1 MLSRQS
7 NSLVSENEKLQ
18 RLEMLK
24 VYFVDY
30 SDYSDEKLRSV
41 LRETNWDTDKTM
53 EILMEETY
61 NRNKTENQKKLA
73 ATNQSYSQYMASQ
86 SR

>member
-7 NSLVSENEKLQ
+7 NNLVSENDKLE

-30 SDYSDEKLRSV
+30 SDYSDEKLRTV

-61 NRNKTENQKKLA
+61 NRNKSENQKKLA
-73 ATNQSYSQYMASQ
+73 ATNQQYSQTLGS
-86 SR
+86 

>member
-1 MLSRQS
+1 MLSRKQ
-7 NSLVSENEKLQ
+7 NNNLVSENDKLE

-30 SDYSDEKLRSV
+30 SDEKLRS
-41 LRETNWDTDKTM
+41 LLSKTNWDTDKSL

-61 NRNKTENQKKLA
+61 NRNKNENQKKLA
-73 ATNQSYSQYMASQ
+73 ATNQ
-86 SR
+86 

>member
-24 VYFVDY
+24 VYFDDN
-30 SDYSDEKLRSV
+30 SDYSDEKLRGV
-41 LRETNWDTDKTM
+41 LCKTNWDTDKTM

-61 NRNKTENQKKLA
+61 NRNKSENQKKLA
-73 ATNQSYSQYMASQ
+73 ATNQ
-86 SR
+86 

>member
-1 MLSRQS
+1 
-7 NSLVSENEKLQ
+7 
-18 RLEMLK
+18 MLK

-61 NRNKTENQKKLA
+61 NRNKSENQKKLA
-73 ATNQSYSQYMASQ
+73 ATK
-86 SR
+86 

>member
-1 MLSRQS
+1 MLSRQQ
-7 NSLVSENEKLQ
+7 NNNLVSENDKLE

-41 LRETNWDTDKTM
+41 LSKTNWDTDKTM

-61 NRNKTENQKKLA
+61 NRNNSENQKKLA
-73 ATNQSYSQYMASQ
+73 ATNQ
-86 SR
+86 

>member
-7 NSLVSENEKLQ
+7 NNLVSESDKLE

-24 VYFVDY
+24 VYFDEKDY
-30 SDYSDEKLRSV
+30 SAEKLRSV

-73 ATNQSYSQYMASQ
+73 ATNQSYS
-86 SR
+86 